1 MLRTRTKIGTGS
13 ALAVGVAL
21 AIGGGIGSAS
31 AAPED
36 SVDSWVV
43 PQTQAAGS
51 DYWTSERM
59 LEATPADVLFDA
71 TAAKKSATSAVDR
84 GEPITVAA
92 QKASSGASTKATP
105 EAPIAHIGKVF
116 FTSAGG
122 NYVCSGN
129 AVASGN
135 RSVVSTAGHCLN
147 EGPGAFVTNFVF
159 VPAYENG
166 NAPYGQFPAIE
177 LHAPTQ
183 WTQGGDISYD
193 TGFAVVGTVGGSSL
207 IDTVGG
213 SGLSFNDSTGLTY
226 DAYGY
231 PAASPFTGETLQSC
245 YGSATPDPYGQ
256 SDSQGIPCDMTGG
269 SSGGP
274 WFLGGSSGAQN
285 SVNSFGYNAVANT
298 MFGPYWGSVIAATYD
313 QAAS

>member
-31 AAPED
+31 AAPD
-36 SVDSWVV
+36 GVDNWVV
-43 PQTQAAGS
+43 PQTQLAGS
-51 DYWTSERM
+51 DYWTPERM
-59 LEATPADVLFDA
+59 EAAVPADVLVD
-71 TAAKKSATSAVDR
+71 TVAAKKTPTSQLAR
-84 GEPITVAA
+84 GEQIVVAKQSA
-92 QKASSGASTKATP
+92 KGGASTNATP

-116 FTSAGG
+116 FSSAGG

-135 RSVVSTAGHCLN
+135 RSVVSTAGHCVN

-166 NAPYGQFPAIE
+166 SAPYGQFPATE
-177 LHAPTQ
+177 LLAPTE

-193 TGFAVVGTVGGSSL
+193 TGFAVVAPVNGVSL
-207 IDTVGG
+207 IDAVGG
-213 SGLSFNDSTGLTY
+213 SGLTFNDSTGLTY
-226 DAYGY
+226 NAYGY
-231 PAASPFTGETLQSC
+231 PAAAPFNGQTLQSC
-245 YGSATPDPYGQ
+245 YGPASADPYGQ
-256 SDSQGIPCDMTGG
+256 SQSQGIPCDMTGG

-274 WFLGGSSGAQN
+274 WFLGGAGGSQN
-285 SVNSFGYNAVANT
+285 SVNSFGYNNVANT

-313 QAAS
+313 QAAN